1 MNNLHK
7 KGISTT
13 TLSTINKNP
22 SKKILKKKLMKKP
35 RLKSTIINMLLNKL
49 KKKNQMSHLK
59 KY

>member
-22 SKKILKKKLMKKP
+22 SKKILKKKHMKKL